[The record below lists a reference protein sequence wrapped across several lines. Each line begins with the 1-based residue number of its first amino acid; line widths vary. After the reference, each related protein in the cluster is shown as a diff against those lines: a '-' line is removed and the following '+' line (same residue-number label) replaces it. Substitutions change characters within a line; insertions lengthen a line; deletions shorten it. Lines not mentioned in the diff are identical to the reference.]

1 MSISQF
7 KTQASLKNHFRK
19 IINRIG
25 VCDSVKTTHPGDF
38 LDFCEVFKRH
48 SDYPGKFIGF
58 VDIKIKYNV
67 VFGNQLVVYII
78 KNNMTVDNVSVL
90 KNCITGKPKDKLRA
104 KTKLYYLK
112 VAMRV
117 SIQPQIEEYRRN
129 NRRFKVCE
137 ICNLHGH
144 GGDHDRIYIDHHSEI
159 SPFAKLYND
168 FLEINT
174 FPIPASFDDTNSHMK
189 CFKDL
194 DYNFEKNWV
203 QYHKENAI
211 LRMLCRRCN
220 ESQPKYKK

>member
-48 SDYPGKFIGF
+48 SDYPGKFTGF
-58 VDIKIKYNV
+58 VDIKIKYNL

-90 KNCITGKPKDKLRA
+90 KNCITGKPKDN
-104 KTKLYYLK
+104 LK

-117 SIQPQIEEYRRN
+117 SIQPQIEEYKHN
-129 NRRFKVCE
+129 NCIKVCE
-137 ICNLHGH
+137 IC
-144 GGDHDRIYIDHHSEI
+144 GDHDRIEIDHHSEI

>member
-58 VDIKIKYNV
+58 VDIKIKYNL

-90 KNCITGKPKDKLRA
+90 KNCITGKPKDN
-104 KTKLYYLK
+104 LK

-117 SIQPQIEEYRRN
+117 SIQPQIEEYKHN
-129 NRRFKVCE
+129 NCIKVCE
-137 ICNLHGH
+137 IC
-144 GGDHDRIYIDHHSEI
+144 GDYDRIEIDHHSEI

>member
-58 VDIKIKYNV
+58 VDIKIKYNL

-90 KNCITGKPKDKLRA
+90 KNCITGKPKDN
-104 KTKLYYLK
+104 LK

-117 SIQPQIEEYRRN
+117 SIQPQIEEYKHN
-129 NRRFKVCE
+129 NCIKVCE
-137 ICNLHGH
+137 IC
-144 GGDHDRIYIDHHSEI
+144 GDHDRIEIDHHSEI